1 MAANIYAENMRLY
14 ALDAAETERPYIRW
28 ESRSEVKGSIWVDLN
43 THPSWENG
51 VEYRRKLKPFTI
63 RINGGAEIPFATAL
77 RRIPAADATVHA
89 VYFNKQEA
97 EFTINSEKWDTKLA
111 PYLKGG
117 LCFDTLEG
125 AEAMR
130 DILNKIVGTT

>member
-1 MAANIYAENMRLY
+1 MTANIHAENMRLY
-14 ALDAAETERPYIRW
+14 ALDAAETERPYTRW
-28 ESRSEVKGSIWVDLN
+28 EVCNHPGLGQWLNLN

-51 VEYRRKLKPFTI
+51 VEYRRKPKPFTV
-63 RINGGAEIPFATAL
+63 RINGGAETPFATAL
-77 RRIPAADATVHA
+77 RRAPAADATVHIIN
-89 VYFNKQEA
+89 FSTQEA
-97 EFTINSEKWDTKLA
+97 AFAIESEKWNHVLA

-130 DILNKIVGTT
+130 DILNMIVSTT